1 VPTIELI
8 SIDCPE
14 APALP
19 RYPTFACRADSALV
33 SRRGLFQPTFDEL
46 NGVMVN
52 LANKE
57 LEGANS
63 APYAG
68 TVMDW
73 PCDDALLFRS
83 ETRDDVMDLMQR
95 LLEAS
100 PKHRLAFA
108 TEYQFGGE
116 KRECGEVSLSE
127 FFQLHDRHALRYNCL
142 WYVHSDGRNGN
153 GHREK

>member
-1 VPTIELI
+1 
-8 SIDCPE
+8 
-14 APALP
+14 
-19 RYPTFACRADSALV
+19 
-33 SRRGLFQPTFDEL
+33 
-46 NGVMVN
+46 MVN

-57 LEGANS
+57 LEGAKG

-100 PKHRLAFA
+100 PRHCLAFA
-108 TEYQFGGE
+108 AEYQFGGE
-116 KRECGEVSLSE
+116 RRECGEVSLSE
-127 FFQLHDRHALRYNCL
+127 FFQLHDSHALRYNCL
-142 WYVHSDGRNGN
+142 WYVRSDSRNGN
-153 GHREK
+153 GH